1 MKYKGIGFNGP
12 HLAAMPFDQFSK
24 EIAHQLNEAEQ
35 KDLHS
40 LLQLKYPGVA
50 KVAPDSY
57 DDNIANSESTDAGS
71 SDGSGN
77 NEQPRT
83 NKRRAARSQPGSA
96 L

>member
-24 EIAHQLNEAEQ
+24 EIAHQLNEDEQ
-35 KDLHS
+35 KDLYG

-50 KVAPDSY
+50 KVTPDSNA
-57 DDNIANSESTDAGS
+57 DDNIAIPESTDAGS
-71 SDGSGN
+71 TDGSVD

-83 NKRRAARSQPGSA
+83 NKGRAARSKP
-96 L
+96 